1 MGDSTRHDI
10 EMKAREEMDEMM
22 PSSPMF
28 AKERTRLSF
37 DAGAIDNLPSTLSF
51 LDNPPSKVPSHR
63 QRESREYRPSEGDR
77 EKNYTKSLSKGGDS
91 FFDRPPPGP
100 PPPDH
105 EEMGVPRMRS
115 GIPTL
120 PSGKILRGF
129 EGSEEARNLVTRSK
143 IEKTKSL
150 VDEGHAS
157 LAGRGIQKMTSKAFG
172 IASEPSF
179 FKKPETKAGKVLS
192 KKQKQKLP
200 TLIKPVSM
208 KDRVVELE
216 DSPYSAI
223 PFDERF
229 VESKPEEQIQRSVP
243 AHEVM
248 EHFKESKR
256 EAADDEV
263 CILILSLFLV
273 SIVSLKLQE

>member
-1 MGDSTRHDI
+1 
-10 EMKAREEMDEMM
+10 
-22 PSSPMF
+22 
-28 AKERTRLSF
+28 
-37 DAGAIDNLPSTLSF
+37 
-51 LDNPPSKVPSHR
+51 
-63 QRESREYRPSEGDR
+63 
-77 EKNYTKSLSKGGDS
+77 
-91 FFDRPPPGP
+91 
-100 PPPDH
+100 
-105 EEMGVPRMRS
+105 
-115 GIPTL
+115 
-120 PSGKILRGF
+120 
-129 EGSEEARNLVTRSK
+129 
-143 IEKTKSL
+143 
-150 VDEGHAS
+150 
-157 LAGRGIQKMTSKAFG
+157 
-172 IASEPSF
+172 
-179 FKKPETKAGKVLS
+179 
-192 KKQKQKLP
+192 
-200 TLIKPVSM
+200 M